1 MNSSPNYSNLLQ
13 KRHATSPVSIVQ
25 PIIKKPYTSPAN
37 KKATI
42 SKIPQA
48 YIKRSISNPVITS
61 PTIIKK
67 PNTLKPTMEK
77 TKPIIKKIE
86 NLPCGNCKCCQH
98 IQPIMMEV
106 YERQK
111 NISKLLSNAN
121 IGFNIMNNYGNDISI
136 NNNVKRVSKGPIVNR
151 KRHY

>member
-1 MNSSPNYSNLLQ
+1 MNSSPRLSNSNSKQ
-13 KRHATSPVSIVQ
+13 KRNATSPPVSIVQ
-25 PIIKKPYTSPAN
+25 PIIKKPYIPTPPAS

-48 YIKRSISNPVITS
+48 YIKRTPSLVVTS

-67 PNTLKPTMEK
+67 PNTMKPTIEK
-77 TKPIIKKIE
+77 AKPIINKIQ
-86 NLPCGNCKCCQH
+86 NYPCGNCKCCQH

-121 IGFNIMNNYGNDISI
+121 IGINIMNNAGND
-136 NNNVKRVSKGPIVNR
+136 NVKRVSKSPFVNR